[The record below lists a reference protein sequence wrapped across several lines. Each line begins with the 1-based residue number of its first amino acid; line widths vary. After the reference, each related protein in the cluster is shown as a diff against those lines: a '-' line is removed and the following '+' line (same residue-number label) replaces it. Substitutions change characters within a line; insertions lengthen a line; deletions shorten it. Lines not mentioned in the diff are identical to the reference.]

1 VELLSVSLAVSLLI
15 VAVLVFFSAICSG
28 LNIALMALDINSL
41 RRKAKLGN
49 VEAQRALELRS
60 QTHLTLSSILLTNVA
75 AVSAT
80 SLVLEE
86 HFNGFIA
93 GALGTLLIVVLG
105 EVVPQAIFA
114 KRPLFW
120 VSRFA
125 PVLKFMIV
133 VTYVISKPLQLLLNK
148 LIGHAPHS
156 LQSRHELG
164 LLIAEHLGPSAESE
178 LDEDEVEIM
187 RGALQLSEKRV
198 SEILTPIEDVFWLTP
213 ATELTQKRINE
224 IKANSYSRIP
234 IFNKQLTICFG
245 ILLMKD
251 LVDIDFDEKT
261 YRVDELL
268 LHPVN
273 SVGSRTALD
282 TMFRVFINSHS
293 HLIPIERDD
302 KIIGVVTIEDLI
314 EEILGH
320 EIQDETDRR
329 KKR

>member
-1 VELLSVSLAVSLLI
+1 MNLAISILI
-15 VAVLVFFSAICSG
+15 VVVLIIFSAICSG
-28 LNIALMALDINSL
+28 LNIALMALDISAL

-49 VEAQRALELRS
+49 IEAKRALPLRLN
-60 QTHLTLSSILLTNVA
+60 THLTLSSILLTNIA

-80 SLVLEE
+80 SLVLDQ
-86 HFNGFIA
+86 FLNGFLA
-93 GALGTLLIVVLG
+93 GALGTLLIVIFG
-105 EVVPQAIFA
+105 EVLPQAWFA
-114 KRPLFW
+114 KRPLYW
-120 VSRFA
+120 VSALA
-125 PVLKFMIV
+125 PVLRGMIFI
-133 VTYVISKPLQLLLNK
+133 TYPISKALQILLNR
-148 LIGHAPHS
+148 LVGHAPHH

-164 LLIAEHLGPSAESE
+164 LMISEHLGPSADSD

-198 SEILTPIEDVFWLTP
+198 SEILTPIEETFWLTP
-213 ATELTQKRINE
+213 DTKLTAKRIDE

-251 LVDIDFDEKT
+251 LVDIDFDEKD
-261 YRVDELL
+261 YRVDELM

-282 TMFRVFINSHS
+282 TMFRIFINSHS

-302 KIIGVVTIEDLI
+302 KIIGVATIEDLI
-314 EEILGH
+314 EEIVGH
-320 EIQDETDRR
+320 EIQDETDRLKQR
-329 KKR
+329 